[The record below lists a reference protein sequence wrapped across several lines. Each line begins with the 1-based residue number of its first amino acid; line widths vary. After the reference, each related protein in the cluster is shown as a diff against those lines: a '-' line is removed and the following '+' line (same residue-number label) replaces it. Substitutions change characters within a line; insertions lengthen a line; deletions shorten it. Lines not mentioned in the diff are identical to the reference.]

1 MGDSA
6 ATFPPGFFDRLDE
19 TPDAQFYASPRFV
32 THIDDAT
39 IAALTQ
45 VYREFVRAGADV
57 RPTA

>member
-1 MGDSA
+1 MALPRELFRRIDESPDEN
-6 ATFPPGFFDRLDE
+6 FYREPRL
-19 TPDAQFYASPRFV
+19 V
-32 THIDDAT
+32 TLDDAT